1 MIGIELK
8 KIEEGLIP
16 IYENN
21 LKERLINAR
30 ELHKALKSKRDFSNW
45 ISDRIKKYN
54 FIKDEDFSTILLES
68 TGGRPKK
75 EYILKLDVAKEIAL
89 IENNEQGRILRKY
102 FIEVEKRYRHIVNKS
117 NNSNQL
123 IDIMQNAINY
133 MKENNIRVDNLEL
146 GLKEVKNEIKNIKS
160 KIDIKKQSNYCLA
173 SDIAEQLGL
182 YSENKIPHS
191 NLIGAIAR
199 NLGYKIS
206 YKHYYEDENIAI
218 IKDISKNEYWQVYFK
233 PTAVEEIIEWFNKNR
248 DEIYYEIQ
256 YVKNTKSGKKGE
268 VKERG
273 YKIENICYKIF

>member
-1 MIGIELK
+1 MMKIELK

-30 ELHKALKSKRDFSNW
+30 ELHKALGNKRQFADW
-45 ISDRIKKYN
+45 IKQRIDKYN
-54 FIKDEDFSTILLES
+54 FLKNQDFITFHNFVKRGENNLGTKLTEYYLTI
-68 TGGRPKK
+68 
-75 EYILKLDVAKEIAL
+75 DMAKEL
-89 IENNEQGRILRKY
+89 CMVENNEIGRKIRRY
-102 FIEVEKRYRHIVNKS
+102 FIETEKRYR
-117 NNSNQL
+117 L
-123 IDIMQNAINY
+123 IINTP
-133 MKENNIRVDNLEL
+133 KNIFDFMRLALDEI
-146 GLKEVKNEIKNIKS
+146 EKNEQKINRVEVIALNNQNKIEELKS
-160 KIDIKKQSNYCLA
+160 KIDIKIQNNYCLA

-206 YKHYYEDENIAI
+206 YKHYYEDEHIAI

-248 DEIYYEIQ
+248 DEIYYEI
-256 YVKNTKSGKKGE
+256 
-268 VKERG
+268 
-273 YKIENICYKIF
+273 